1 MDAQH
6 IFIALTNPAP
16 GREAEFNQFYDD
28 IHVPDVLGSQGWVAA
43 QRYRLSSEQRPDQSP
58 PWMYLAVYEVTCP
71 DGEILAPLKLRP
83 DVGPQGRPE
92 PPLWAD
98 DHQAW
103 IYTKH
108 GPRHV
113 QKPNT

>member
-16 GREAEFNQFYDD
+16 GREAEFNQFYDEV
-28 IHVPDVLGSQGWVAA
+28 HVPDVLGSPGWVAA
-43 QRYRLSSEQRPDQSP
+43 QRYRLSSEQRPGQSP

-83 DVGPQGRPE
+83 DVGPHGRPQ

-98 DHQAW
+98 DDQAW

-113 QKPNT
+113 EKPNT